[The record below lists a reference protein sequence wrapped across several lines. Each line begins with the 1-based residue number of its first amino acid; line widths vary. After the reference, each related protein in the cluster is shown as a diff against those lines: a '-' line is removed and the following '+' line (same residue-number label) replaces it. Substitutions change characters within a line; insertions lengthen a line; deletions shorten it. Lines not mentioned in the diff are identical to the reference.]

1 MPTVYRMAIRTTRG
15 EHRGRYKV
23 TLTAKEGEYVLSVPQ
38 TVFGKLMYQVI
49 RKKGPLTLNFGRR
62 NAVTLNIDLKG
73 IRPLGKTARKS
84 LTYTPLRIRPKK
96 EKTSKET
103 EKPAEK
109 PAAQTPPPKIEEI
122 TKEETSKEA
131 EKPAAQT
138 PPPKIEEITS
148 ATFST
153 QAEQNKQSTKTP
165 RRSGRSKNT
174 TSTKKGGKTT
184 QTKGGKTKQAVA
196 A

>member
-153 QAEQNKQSTKTP
+153 QAEQSTKTP

-174 TSTKKGGKTT
+174 TTTKKGGKT
-184 QTKGGKTKQAVA
+184 KKAVA

>member
-1 MPTVYRMAIRTTRG
+1 MAIRTTRG

-62 NAVTLNIDLKG
+62 NAVTLNINLKG

-96 EKTSKET
+96 E
-103 EKPAEK
+103 
-109 PAAQTPPPKIEEI
+109 
-122 TKEETSKEA
+122 ETSKEA
-131 EKPAAQT
+131 EKPAVQT

-153 QAEQNKQSTKTP
+153 QAEQSAKTP
-165 RRSGRSKNT
+165 RRGGRSKNT
-174 TSTKKGGKTT
+174 TTTKKGGKT
-184 QTKGGKTKQAVA
+184 KKAVA

>member
-1 MPTVYRMAIRTTRG
+1 MAIRTTRG

-49 RKKGPLTLNFGRR
+49 REKGPLTLNFGRK
-62 NAVTLNIDLKG
+62 NAVTLNINLKG
-73 IRPLGKTARKS
+73 IRPLGKTARRS
-84 LTYTPLRIRPKK
+84 LTYSPLRIRPK
-96 EKTSKET
+96 
-103 EKPAEK
+103 
-109 PAAQTPPPKIEEI
+109 
-122 TKEETSKEA
+122 KEETSKEA

-148 ATFST
+148 ATFT
-153 QAEQNKQSTKTP
+153 QAANPETANPEQSTKTP
-165 RRSGRSKNT
+165 RRGGRSKNT
-174 TSTKKGGKTT
+174 TTTKKGGKTT

>member
-23 TLTAKEGEYVLSVPQ
+23 TLTAKEGEYALSVPQ
-38 TVFGKLMYQVI
+38 TVFGKLMYKVI

-122 TKEETSKEA
+122 T
-131 EKPAAQT
+131 
-138 PPPKIEEITS
+138 S

-174 TSTKKGGKTT
+174 TSTKKGGKT
-184 QTKGGKTKQAVA
+184 KQAVA

>member
-1 MPTVYRMAIRTTRG
+1 MAIRTTRG

-38 TVFGKLMYQVI
+38 TVFGKLMYKVI

-122 TKEETSKEA
+122 T
-131 EKPAAQT
+131 
-138 PPPKIEEITS
+138 S
-148 ATFST
+148 ATFAQTAT
-153 QAEQNKQSTKTP
+153 QAANPETANPEQSTKTP
-165 RRSGRSKNT
+165 RRGGRSKNT
-174 TSTKKGGKTT
+174 TTTKKGGKT
-184 QTKGGKTKQAVA
+184 KKAVA